1 MAAARRDGRNDSRG
15 GVRERCAS
23 NDAARKYERNENEM
37 NSDYTESYEARKAR
51 IRKGRATKEYERAL
65 RRSCSR
71 TRARTAHDT
80 NDISIVLDEGV
91 RTSTPTKLQPHTGAD
106 CI

>member
-1 MAAARRDGRNDSRG
+1 M
-15 GVRERCAS
+15 
-23 NDAARKYERNENEM
+23 K
-37 NSDYTESYEARKAR
+37 SDYTESYEARKAR

-65 RRSCSR
+65 RRSRSR
-71 TRARTAHDT
+71 TQARTAHDT

-106 CI
+106 CTRRGRYEHERLIADGPDVMEAEPPHP